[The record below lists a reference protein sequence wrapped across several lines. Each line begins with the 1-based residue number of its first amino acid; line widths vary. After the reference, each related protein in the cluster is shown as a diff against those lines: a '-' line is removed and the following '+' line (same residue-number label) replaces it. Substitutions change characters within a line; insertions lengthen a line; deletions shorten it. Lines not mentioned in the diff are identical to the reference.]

1 MPDIKQIG
9 VGVAFLILILCV
21 VIVITKPWSIRA
33 IGHHQPHGQHGQQL
47 PAGSTSIQKQSP
59 TQTKNKP
66 VKPVQQQQKAF
77 HAAKPLYTL
86 SASATGPVS
95 SYLQL
100 PNNSVHNNTV
110 HNTLNNSASDMPL
123 MAPIPPMPMPIPP
136 MPVAPTPEVMS
147 PPIPMFKVE
156 TPEMPKP
163 DIEKTV
169 DNKVDHS
176 APKDTK
182 EETHRAELLR
192 GSSVG
197 RTKMAT
203 PTTSAMMMASIN
215 TRDEAGGKQ
224 FGGSTALMERLT
236 GRSISQA
243 ERDFMDG
250 KESDGVPE
258 PYRP

>member
-21 VIVITKPWSIRA
+21 VIVITKPWTIRG
-33 IGHHQPHGQHGQQL
+33 ISHHQPHGQQL
-47 PAGSTSIQKQSP
+47 PAGSTSIQKPSP
-59 TQTKNKP
+59 TQTKSKP
-66 VKPVQQQQKAF
+66 VKPVQQQQKTSVVP
-77 HAAKPLYTL
+77 KSLYSL
-86 SASATGPVS
+86 SASATGPIS

-100 PNNSVHNNTV
+100 PNNTV

-163 DIEKTV
+163 VIEKTV

-215 TRDEAGGKQ
+215 TRGEAGGKQ